1 MDFKSIQEFQKFM
14 NAMQVSRIGM
24 AVLIKNALTN
34 RDVDNVHALRI
45 AMVTS
50 LIDVTDDM
58 EDSDFLK
65 DEMNKTVT
73 ECIAL
78 IESQTGIEGLA
89 GVIDEMRGKAK
100 EMMRRVNEGEDILSK
115 INLN

>member
-1 MDFKSIQEFQKFM
+1 MDFKSIQEFQQFM

-34 RDVDNVHALRI
+34 RDVDNVHSLRI
-45 AMVTS
+45 AMVAS
-50 LIDVTDDM
+50 LLDVTDDM
-58 EDSDFLK
+58 EDGDFLK

-78 IESQTGIEGLA
+78 VEDQTGIKGLA
-89 GVIDEMRGKAK
+89 DVIDEMRGKVK
-100 EMMRRVNEGEDILSK
+100 ETMKRVHEGEDILSK

>member
-1 MDFKSIQEFQKFM
+1 MDFKSIKEFQQFM

-45 AMVTS
+45 AMVAS
-50 LIDVTDDM
+50 LIDVIEDM
-58 EDSDFLK
+58 EDGDFLK
-65 DEMNKTVT
+65 GEMDKTVK
-73 ECIAL
+73 ES
-78 IESQTGIEGLA
+78 IELVERQTGIEGLA
-89 GVIDEMRGKAK
+89 GVIGEMRGKAK
-100 EMMRRVNEGEDILSK
+100 DMMKRVHDGEDILSK